1 MENAE
6 KHRDIKIVT
15 REKEENIWY
24 QNKIIILLS
33 FSQEICSLEKWEN
46 SNTNEQTC
54 LFRTA
59 NTRASKTVMDK
70 FWYDYIKPKYG
81 EKAKLC

>member
-33 FSQEICSLEKWEN
+33 FSQEICSLEK
-46 SNTNEQTC
+46 
-54 LFRTA
+54 
-59 NTRASKTVMDK
+59 
-70 FWYDYIKPKYG
+70 
-81 EKAKLC
+81 